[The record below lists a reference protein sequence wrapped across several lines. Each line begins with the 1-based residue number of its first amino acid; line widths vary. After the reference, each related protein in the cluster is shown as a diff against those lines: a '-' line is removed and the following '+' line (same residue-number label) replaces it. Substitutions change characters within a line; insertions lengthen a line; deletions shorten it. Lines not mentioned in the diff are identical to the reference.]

1 MSEVEKYVIDG
12 VVYTQTFPTLGDVK
26 KLVTAFEDFDL
37 SNLTAGSLFSA
48 LLKHNLLQDFF
59 NIILKGEKEINA
71 DVIDFDVAVE
81 IISDFLSSLRF
92 SKMLS
97 MIYLI
102 VENLTGGMNNF
113 VSKITANSTGT
124 ISSP

>member
-1 MSEVEKYVIDG
+1 MADVAKYTING
-12 VVYTQTFPTLGDVK
+12 IEYTQTFPTLGDVK

-59 NIILKGEKEINA
+59 NIILKGEKAIDA
-71 DVIDFDVAVE
+71 DIIDFDVAVE
-81 IISDFLSSLRF
+81 IIADFLSSSRF
-92 SKMLS
+92 SAMLS
-97 MIYLI
+97 MIFSI
-102 VENLTGGMNNF
+102 VGNLTNEMSS
-113 VSKITANSTGT
+113 VLSKIAPSTGT